1 MKNINPWW
9 YGYRIVPYDP
19 VYVMDEYPMKNE
31 FTLEDVISDRICDPK
46 DGWRDRKPEEAI
58 VLSEAQENAFYDV
71 IGYRRR
77 SHTKIAIERYIS
89 DPRGFPMVN
98 QQLGD
103 MKRRIVFKGDLV
115 QVYARQDYTYDLAYI
130 ARTIAQFS

>member
-1 MKNINPWW
+1 
-9 YGYRIVPYDP
+9 
-19 VYVMDEYPMKNE
+19 MKNE
-31 FTLEDVISDRICDPK
+31 FTLEDVVSDRICDPK

-58 VLSEAQENAFYDV
+58 VLSEAQKTAFYNI

-77 SHTKIAIERYIS
+77 SYTKIAIERYIS
-89 DPRGFPMVN
+89 DPRFHKIVN
-98 QQLGD
+98 QELGD

-115 QVYARQDYTYDLAYI
+115 QVYARQDYTYDLSFI

>member
-1 MKNINPWW
+1 VENTT
-9 YGYRIVPYDP
+9 
-19 VYVMDEYPMKNE
+19 NE
-31 FTLEDVISDRICDPK
+31 FTLEDVVSDRICDPK

-58 VLSEAQENAFYDV
+58 VLSEAQKTAFYNI

-77 SHTKIAIERYIS
+77 SYTKIAIERYIS
-89 DPRGFPMVN
+89 DPRACTSVN
-98 QQLGD
+98 QELGD

-115 QVYARQDYTYDLAYI
+115 QVYARQDYTYDLSFI